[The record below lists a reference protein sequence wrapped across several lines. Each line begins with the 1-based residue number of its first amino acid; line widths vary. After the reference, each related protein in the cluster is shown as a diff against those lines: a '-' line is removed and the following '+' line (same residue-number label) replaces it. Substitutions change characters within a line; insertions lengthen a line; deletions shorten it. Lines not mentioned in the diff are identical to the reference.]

1 MNTTPDNMP
10 TELLRRGVG
19 LDEPCHQTGV
29 SGLDELRALVG
40 DDAVD
45 REWSQQNLADRV
57 KFGHLPRPQGATAVY
72 HRRSVDSGLIAQPAD
87 RKSAAREG
95 VRGGA
100 VRRLPVASKAA
111 ASVSSAVS
119 S

>member
-72 HRRSVDSGLIAQPAD
+72 HCD
-87 RKSAAREG
+87 RWIQA
-95 VRGGA
+95 
-100 VRRLPVASKAA
+100 
-111 ASVSSAVS
+111 
-119 S
+119 

>member
-10 TELLRRGVG
+10 TELLQASTVEAISEPLRRGVG
-19 LDEPCHQTGV
+19 LDEPCHLTGV

-72 HRRSVDSGLIAQPAD
+72 HCD
-87 RKSAAREG
+87 RWIQA
-95 VRGGA
+95 
-100 VRRLPVASKAA
+100 
-111 ASVSSAVS
+111 
-119 S
+119 